1 MPQPGSHAY
10 DLQKHKLQRDLEEQG
25 VDDERA
31 AEVAADAMHRQA
43 ETGDGTPRPDLPPKA
58 SPSANPPGN
67 KRRKRR

>member
-10 DLQKHKLQRDLEEQG
+10 DIQKHKLQRDLEEQG
-25 VDDERA
+25 VHDDQAE
-31 AEVAADAMHRQA
+31 EVAADALRRQA
-43 ETGDGTPRPDLPPKA
+43 ETGDDKPRPDLPPKA